1 MSALESLETSSVHP
15 LWSPLRF
22 RVKRARANATR
33 RKLGKTRRKRERE
46 RERERER
53 DHGELPFSTNGVKRL
68 SHQPNVSLLIL
79 GRFDS
84 ASRLFPGSQFPRPSL
99 SKLSSA
105 SASASASVQ
114 AAYNLPGLVAP
125 RVSRVFALNA
135 LYAVIIRCWW
145 YNSVVA
151 RQIWR
156 ERARVG
162 SNCKNT

>member
-33 RKLGKTRRKRERE
+33 RKLGKTRRK

-84 ASRLFPGSQFPRPSL
+84 ASRLFPGSQFPWPS
-99 SKLSSA
+99 SSA
-105 SASASASVQ
+105 LSSASASVQ
-114 AAYNLPGLVAP
+114 AAYNLPGWLAAP

-135 LYAVIIRCWW
+135 LYAVIIRCRW

-151 RQIWR
+151 RQICR

-162 SNCKNT
+162 SSF